1 MKKLMEQIIKFGF
14 VGFLCFFIDYGVMV
28 FLTEV
33 FRIDYLVSSGI
44 SFTVS
49 VIVNYILSITFVFE
63 TDKDKNKLKEFVV
76 FVFLSVIGLGIN
88 EACMWLAVEAAG
100 IYYMISKIGA
110 TAVVMVYNDVLFRNI
125 YSFPLPKEKISFG
138 AGIGK
143 EYPFRKFACPC
154 LWLARQ
160 ILCIDATND
169 TSSPG
174 CAKSLHGIYTNM
186 TTLNHAHLRNYFACS
201 E

>member
-1 MKKLMEQIIKFGF
+1 MEQIIKFGF

-63 TDKDKNKLKEFVV
+63 TDKDKNKLKEFVI

-100 IYYMISKIGA
+100 IHYMISKIGA
-110 TAVVMVYNDVLFRNI
+110 TAVVMVYNFVTRKKFI
-125 YSFPLPKEKISFG
+125 EK
-138 AGIGK
+138 
-143 EYPFRKFACPC
+143 R
-154 LWLARQ
+154 
-160 ILCIDATND
+160 
-169 TSSPG
+169 
-174 CAKSLHGIYTNM
+174 
-186 TTLNHAHLRNYFACS
+186 
-201 E
+201 

>member
-110 TAVVMVYNDVLFRNI
+110 TAVVMVYNFVTRKIFI
-125 YSFPLPKEKISFG
+125 EK
-138 AGIGK
+138 K
-143 EYPFRKFACPC
+143 
-154 LWLARQ
+154 
-160 ILCIDATND
+160 
-169 TSSPG
+169 
-174 CAKSLHGIYTNM
+174 
-186 TTLNHAHLRNYFACS
+186 
-201 E
+201 